1 MARFMEDLKSQVKV
15 ALVGGS
21 DLVKIAEQLGG
32 DDVIHKFDY
41 VFAENGLV
49 AYKEGQQIG
58 QQNILKHM
66 GEEVLQKVI
75 NFSLHYMSQLTLP
88 AKRGTFIEF
97 RSSMINICPVGR
109 SCSQAE
115 RDAFAAYD
123 QEHQVREKFKL
134 ALEKEFQGAG
144 LQFAIGGQISI
155 DVFPEGWNKT
165 YCLRFMENDV
175 DTIHFFGDKTE
186 KGGNDYE
193 IFADPRTVGHSVTSP
208 EDTRKQVTEV
218 LNSLKH

>member
-186 KGGNDYE
+186 K
-193 IFADPRTVGHSVTSP
+193 TV
-208 EDTRKQVTEV
+208 
-218 LNSLKH
+218 